1 MQGKHILDILKEN
14 QIPLRLVLESLI
26 EISDMD
32 YLLEELG
39 VDYTIDHAKELRI
52 ELRKAVD
59 KIER

>member
-1 MQGKHILDILKEN
+1 MQDKHILDILKEN
-14 QIPLRLVLESLI
+14 QIPLKLVLESLI

-32 YLLEELG
+32 YLLEELE

-52 ELRKAVD
+52 ELLKAVD